1 MNISPVK
8 LEPNKITMSVGIA
21 VCGDYRI
28 ITLWKRFTEVAL
40 HVFYRMGSSIA
51 YTGCSEVC
59 FKADA
64 TGHQKAGCGGKWFS
78 LA

>member
-8 LEPNKITMSVGIA
+8 QEPNMITMSGDYRIIT

-40 HVFYRMGSSIA
+40 YVFYRMGSSIA
-51 YTGCSEVC
+51 YTGCNKVC

-64 TGHQKAGCGGKWFS
+64 TGH
-78 LA
+78 